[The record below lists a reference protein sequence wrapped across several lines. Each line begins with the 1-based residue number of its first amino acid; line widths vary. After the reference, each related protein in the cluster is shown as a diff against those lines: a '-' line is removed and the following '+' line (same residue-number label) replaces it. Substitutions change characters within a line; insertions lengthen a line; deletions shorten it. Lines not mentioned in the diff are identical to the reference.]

1 MIGLRSAGIALVLG
15 AFGLA
20 PLLASPSRASEEAE
34 LTLES
39 LMAGMASA
47 RGVVAEFREVK
58 ELRLLQAPLES
69 RGRIDFIPPDRLVRQ
84 TFEPA
89 EATLWIDGSRVWFRD
104 TAGAEPTDLS
114 GDPSAREFVD
124 NFVVI
129 FSGDLAE
136 LQRRYETDFEAA
148 PPGGHADRDLGW
160 SLDLVPRDPLVQRFV
175 RRISLRGQARELREM
190 VLVERDGDRTTTHF
204 GRTDADHLHAPSE
217 LNDLFA
223 GARGNEGDSP

>member
-1 MIGLRSAGIALVLG
+1 VIGIRAAGFALILG
-15 AFGLA
+15 AVGLA
-20 PLLASPSRASEEAE
+20 PLAAWPERASEEPE

-69 RGRIDFIPPDRLVRQ
+69 RGRIDFIPPGRLVRQ

-89 EATLWIDGSRVWFRD
+89 EATLWIDGSRVWFQD
-104 TAGAEPTDLS
+104 TAGAEPADLS

-136 LQRRYETDFEAA
+136 LQRRYETEFKADPE
-148 PPGGHADRDLGW
+148 GGPSDRDPGW
-160 SLDLVPRDPLVQRFV
+160 SLDLVPRDPLVRRFV
-175 RRISLRGQARELREM
+175 SRISLRGEGRGLREM
-190 VLVERDGDRTTTHF
+190 VLVESDGDRTTTHF
-204 GRTDADHLHAPSE
+204 ERADTDHLHSPSE

-223 GARGNEGDSP
+223 GALRPEGDSR